1 MERCPSCES
10 LFHKPCF
17 AKLTKCH
24 CGVSLRVDETRRL
37 SRKVGH
43 RLGTD
48 EENGA
53 VYSFLGKSTSIS
65 PLRSLSGLF
74 AKSNQT
80 TKEHKDSE
88 NIILMG
94 SLPTGS
100 LWLSTYLCVSVHF
113 FDNSK
118 AHLSICWIY
127 VKIIN
132 MFAN

>member
-24 CGVSLRVDETRRL
+24 CGSRLRADETGRL
-37 SRKVGH
+37 SRKVSHG
-43 RLGTD
+43 LGTD
-48 EENGA
+48 SDGEENGA

-74 AKSNQT
+74 VKSIHT

-100 LWLSTYLCVSVHF
+100 L
-113 FDNSK
+113 
-118 AHLSICWIY
+118 
-127 VKIIN
+127 
-132 MFAN
+132 